1 MWRPCA
7 CLYSCQGASTAQRGG
22 IVDPEPGRRPPGR
35 RFVLHRTSGPRLRY
49 AARSNPAFGPLERG
63 LLLLLR
69 ASTPPPR
76 SLPQPP
82 PPPQPWPPSGIHFH
96 RSDPPFGR
104 SCIVSA
110 LSVYPV
116 CRPREA
122 ASAAAAAARAAGRA
136 AGAAGSMAAAWA
148 AAEVAVWPPGWAMA
162 AARAPVRASQAAF
175 SRSSRAAAAAPL
187 EAAAAA
193 ESRRWRPGRRLR
205 GVRSQGAGGGGRR
218 RRGAASGGLPDVASM
233 HACAMPVYQRKKLGP
248 SDAVLS
254 RCARVCAIC
263 LCISDASNSA
273 VHVGMSHVCVALLT
287 KNHLTGCPPL
297 F

>member
-1 MWRPCA
+1 
-7 CLYSCQGASTAQRGG
+7 
-22 IVDPEPGRRPPGR
+22 
-35 RFVLHRTSGPRLRY
+35 
-49 AARSNPAFGPLERG
+49 
-63 LLLLLR
+63 
-69 ASTPPPR
+69 
-76 SLPQPP
+76 
-82 PPPQPWPPSGIHFH
+82 
-96 RSDPPFGR
+96 
-104 SCIVSA
+104 
-110 LSVYPV
+110 
-116 CRPREA
+116 
-122 ASAAAAAARAAGRA
+122 
-136 AGAAGSMAAAWA
+136 MAAAWA

-263 LCISDASNSA
+263 LCISDAPNSA

-297 F
+297 HARFRPAPLLLPTFRRYGEKSSTRTCCTGGCASTGPKAWQEARFIHSGPTHAHAADAQTHRPCPRDLARTTSGV